1 MAVEGIRR
9 PAWAEIDLEAL
20 RHNARVLKGAIG
32 EAALCAV
39 VKADGYGHGALSA
52 ARAFLDGGAD
62 WLAVA
67 IVDEGLEL
75 REAGIDAPILLL
87 SEPPEESMNT
97 ALEASLTPTLCTI
110 AGVRAAG
117 DAARRHHDVL
127 GVHVKI
133 DTGMHR
139 MGVDPSQLDAL
150 LDALAAEQVL
160 ELDGLWTH
168 LAVADEDADD
178 AEEFTA
184 LQITRF
190 DVALAEVRARGLEPR
205 YCHLA
210 NSAGTLRLSTAHR
223 QMVRCGIALY
233 GELPTTAVE
242 EAGRDLDLRP
252 AMTIKAEVTAVRS
265 LAQGARPSY
274 GRRRALRAPA
284 TVATVPIGYADGF
297 PRALFANGAEV
308 LIRGQR
314 FALAGQVTM
323 DQIVVDVDSV
333 PVEVGDEVVLLG
345 AQGDERITAGEW
357 AERLGTISYE
367 VLCGIGPRVPRRALG

>member
-20 RHNARVLKGAIG
+20 RHNARVLKAEIG
-32 EAALCAV
+32 DAALCAV

-52 ARAFLDGGAD
+52 AQAFLEGGAD

-75 REAGIDAPILLL
+75 RDAGIDAPILLL
-87 SEPPEESMNT
+87 SEPPEVSMDA
-97 ALEASLTPTLCTI
+97 ALEASLTPTLSTI
-110 AGVRAAG
+110 AGIHAAG
-117 DAARRHHDVL
+117 EAARRHHDVL
-127 GVHVKI
+127 GVHIKV

-150 LDALAAEQVL
+150 LDALEAEPVL
-160 ELDGLWTH
+160 ELEGLWTH
-168 LAVADEDADD
+168 LAVADEDAVD
-178 AEEFTA
+178 ADAFTA
-184 LQITRF
+184 LQVERF
-190 DVALAEVRARGLEPR
+190 DAALEHIRARGLDPAL
-205 YCHLA
+205 CHIA
-210 NSAGTLRLSTAHR
+210 NSAGTLRLSDVRR

-233 GELPTTAVE
+233 GELPTSAVE
-242 EAGRDLDLRP
+242 AAGRDLGLRP

-265 LAQGARPSY
+265 LKQGDRPSY
-274 GRRRALRAPA
+274 GRRRALPAPA

-314 FALAGQVTM
+314 FKLAGQVTM

-345 AQGDERITAGEW
+345 AQGAEHITAGEW
-357 AERLGTISYE
+357 ADRLGTISYE